1 LLLLQFSAVGDNSL
15 QFSAIAGDRFRKEI
29 PTQIDAHSQ
38 DMIIDRKPYDKI
50 FSPLNFFLHVGCPFY
65 IRK

>member
-15 QFSAIAGDRFRKEI
+15 QFSAVAGDRFRRGI

-50 FSPLNFFLHVGCPFY
+50 FSPLNFLLHVGRLFY

>member
-1 LLLLQFSAVGDNSL
+1 LLLLQFSAVGDDSL

-38 DMIIDRKPYDKI
+38 DMVIDRNHMIRYL
-50 FSPLNFFLHVGCPFY
+50 SSEFLSSCG
-65 IRK
+65 

>member
-1 LLLLQFSAVGDNSL
+1 L
-15 QFSAIAGDRFRKEI
+15 SAILGDRFRKEI

-50 FSPLNFFLHVGCPFY
+50 FSPLNFFLYVGSPFY